1 MISRSIINKGAKPSI
16 SDIQE
21 TFLECVSDS
30 LACVLRLSGENTDL
44 GLKRGSDEF
53 EDEFDGSFA
62 LGPGG
67 VGLMMETMNKVYDFI
82 VSDMLLHDDS
92 SVKELTELF
101 EAADQVSQSQ
111 SLQSR
116 TCRSMN
122 SLSKRGAPGLS
133 HGQGQVRL
141 PPSPILCPN
150 QGQAPLTMLSLLVT
164 MSLSRVHPWIN
175 GNITFL
181 THSS

>member
-101 EAADQVSQSQ
+101 EAADQVSGTLMKCVKHVRMKHPRHLWDPKGFRNLGVQIDSQ
-111 SLQSR
+111 QHFLRVSESTASCQM
-116 TCRSMN
+116 CR
-122 SLSKRGAPGLS
+122 
-133 HGQGQVRL
+133 
-141 PPSPILCPN
+141 
-150 QGQAPLTMLSLLVT
+150 
-164 MSLSRVHPWIN
+164 
-175 GNITFL
+175 
-181 THSS
+181 